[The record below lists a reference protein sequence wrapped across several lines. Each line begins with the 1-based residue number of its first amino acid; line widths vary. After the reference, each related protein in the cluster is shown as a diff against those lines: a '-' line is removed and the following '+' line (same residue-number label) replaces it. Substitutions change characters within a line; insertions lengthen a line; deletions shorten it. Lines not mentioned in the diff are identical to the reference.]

1 MAYHSNI
8 IPNLTVIFTLL
19 MYKVYFLD
27 QADKSMAKFE
37 HLTWWKKKK
46 KKLGI
51 AEVVGLGVGRYRRLR
66 MPVSACC
73 VH

>member
-19 MYKVYFLD
+19 KYKVYFLN

-37 HLTWWKKKK
+37 HLAWWKKR

-51 AEVVGLGVGRYRRLR
+51 AEVVGRCRRLG
-66 MPVSACC
+66 MLVSACC